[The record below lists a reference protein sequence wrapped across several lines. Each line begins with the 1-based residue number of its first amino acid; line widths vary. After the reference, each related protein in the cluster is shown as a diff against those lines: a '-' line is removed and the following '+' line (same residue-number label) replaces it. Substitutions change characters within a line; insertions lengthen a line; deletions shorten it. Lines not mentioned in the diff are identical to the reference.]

1 MIVYVYEYFTKFVAG
16 VMSCWYGPGRLY
28 GLIDW
33 ESVHIGL
40 GSVSRAQIDPRPSLE
55 ACLEALPTHTSD
67 KTKSIPKTEQFTT
80 HYNHH
85 KITKCTRNAAMDN
98 SNATFALTTEQ
109 NEEIIQEGGTAL
121 DFYRGLSGADRKKVR
136 DNNGNNSA
144 LRALKGERQLILKD
158 CEAKKAA
165 LDILDSKIKQ
175 ITAETNKIAAEVARP
190 YDIEIAVKEA
200 EILRELA
207 VLKNLKN
214 AKITAECV
222 WRELQS

>member
-1 MIVYVYEYFTKFVAG
+1 MIQYLYHPNVEVAARSNVDQRNKEQTNTSNAEVVHTPPRTLLYF
-16 VMSCWYGPGRLY
+16 P
-28 GLIDW
+28 
-33 ESVHIGL
+33 HI
-40 GSVSRAQIDPRPSLE
+40 R
-55 ACLEALPTHTSD
+55 T
-67 KTKSIPKTEQFTT
+67 
-80 HYNHH
+80 
-85 KITKCTRNAAMDN
+85 CTCNAAMDN

-165 LDILDSKIKQ
+165 LDILYSKIKQ